1 MVAKALWLIVYLLY
15 YAKDFIAVSQQRNIQ
30 LGFTL
35 VELVTTM
42 ILIGILAVA
51 VLPRLSSDSSF
62 SAYSLRNE
70 FISELRLV
78 QLQAMQ
84 NTDQCYQIDVNA
96 TGYTLRHFSGRTT
109 ANICI
114 NQVRAEQPQA
124 FSGGAHIALAST
136 ASQAFSIT
144 FDILGRISSP
154 ACSGHCFNVVADET
168 LAIAVESEGYI
179 YAL

>member
-1 MVAKALWLIVYLLY
+1 VK
-15 YAKDFIAVSQQRNIQ
+15 QQRNIQ

-51 VLPRLSSDSSF
+51 VLPRLLSDSSY
-62 SAYSLRNE
+62 SAYTLRNE

-78 QLQAMQ
+78 QLTAMQ
-84 NTDQCYQIDVNA
+84 NTDQCYQIDVSA
-96 TGYTLRHFSGRTT
+96 TGYTLGSFSDRTGNT
-109 ANICI
+109 CSNP
-114 NQVRAEQPQA
+114 VRTEQPQA
-124 FSGGAHIALAST
+124 FSGGAHIALAGT
-136 ASQAFSIT
+136 ASQVFSIT
-144 FDILGRISSP
+144 FDSLGRLSSP
-154 ACSGHCFNVVADET
+154 ACSGHCFNAVADET

>member
-1 MVAKALWLIVYLLY
+1 
-15 YAKDFIAVSQQRNIQ
+15 VSQQRNIQ

-35 VELVTTM
+35 VELVTTI

-84 NTDQCYQIDVNA
+84 NTDQCYQIDVSA

-114 NQVRAEQPQA
+114 SQVRAEQAKA

-136 ASQAFSIT
+136 ASQVFSIT
-144 FDILGRISSP
+144 FDSLGRIISP
-154 ACSGHCFNVVADET
+154 LCSGHCFNAVADET

-179 YAL
+179 YAP

>member
-1 MVAKALWLIVYLLY
+1 VK
-15 YAKDFIAVSQQRNIQ
+15 QQRNIQ

-78 QLQAMQ
+78 QLQALQ
-84 NTDQCYQIDVNA
+84 NTDQCYQIEVNA
-96 TGYTLRHFSGRTT
+96 SGYTLGYFSDRMGNTCSNPVRT
-109 ANICI
+109 
-114 NQVRAEQPQA
+114 EQPQA

-136 ASQAFSIT
+136 ASQVFSIT
-144 FDILGRISSP
+144 FDSLGRLISP
-154 ACSGHCFNVVADET
+154 ACSGHCFNAVADET

>member
-1 MVAKALWLIVYLLY
+1 MVNRQHHL
-15 YAKDFIAVSQQRNIQ
+15 Q

-51 VLPRLSSDSSF
+51 VLPRLSSDSSY
-62 SAYSLRNE
+62 SAYTLRNE

-78 QLQAMQ
+78 QLQALQ
-84 NTDQCYQIDVNA
+84 NTDQCYQIEVNA
-96 TGYTLRHFSGRTT
+96 SGYTLGYFSDRTGNT
-109 ANICI
+109 CSNP
-114 NQVRAEQPQA
+114 VRTEQAQA

-144 FDILGRISSP
+144 FDSLGRIISP
-154 ACSGHCFNVVADET
+154 LCSGHCFNVVADET

>member
-1 MVAKALWLIVYLLY
+1 VK
-15 YAKDFIAVSQQRNIQ
+15 QQRNIQ

-84 NTDQCYQIDVNA
+84 NTDQCYQIDVSA
-96 TGYTLRHFSGRTT
+96 TGYTLGSFSDRSGNTCSNP
-109 ANICI
+109 A
-114 NQVRAEQPQA
+114 RAEQPQA
-124 FSGGAHIALAST
+124 FSGGAHIVLAST
-136 ASQAFSIT
+136 ASQVFSIT
-144 FDILGRISSP
+144 FDSLGRLISP

>member
-1 MVAKALWLIVYLLY
+1 VK
-15 YAKDFIAVSQQRNIQ
+15 QQRNVQ

-51 VLPRLSSDSSF
+51 VLPRLSSDSSY
-62 SAYSLRNE
+62 SAYTLRNE

-78 QLQAMQ
+78 QLTAMQ
-84 NTDQCYQIDVNA
+84 NTDQCYQIDVSA
-96 TGYTLRHFSGRTT
+96 TGYTLRHFSDRTT
-109 ANICI
+109 ANICTS
-114 NQVRAEQPQA
+114 QVRAEQAQA
-124 FSGGAHIALAST
+124 FSGGPHIALAST
-136 ASQAFSIT
+136 ASQVFSIT
-144 FDILGRISSP
+144 FDSLGRLISP

>member
-1 MVAKALWLIVYLLY
+1 VK
-15 YAKDFIAVSQQRNIQ
+15 QQRNIQ

-51 VLPRLSSDSSF
+51 VLPRLSSDSSY
-62 SAYSLRNE
+62 SAYTLRNE

-78 QLQAMQ
+78 QLTAMQ
-84 NTDQCYQIDVNA
+84 NTDQCYQIDVSA
-96 TGYTLRHFSGRTT
+96 TGYTLGYFSDRTGNT
-109 ANICI
+109 CSNP
-114 NQVRAEQPQA
+114 VRTEQAQS
-124 FSGGAHIALAST
+124 FSGGAHIALASQVPST

-144 FDILGRISSP
+144 FDSLGRLISP